1 MDDLIFTGSNPSL
14 FEEFKKVISYEFEM
28 IDLGLM
34 SYYLGLEIKQL
45 EEGIFISQESYATK
59 ILKKFKMFD
68 CNPMNM

>member
-1 MDDLIFTGSNPSL
+1 
-14 FEEFKKVISYEFEM
+14 M